1 MSLEAESD
9 DSLTNPFAGVPAVK
23 VKRHRGGRADVKA
36 EGSRPRLSQNPA
48 MQYDWQRSELYVDLT
63 EDAVE
68 QVEAHLC
75 EQQCG
80 KGMKF
85 KPFRRPLKYKVR
97 ADGSEVSDRYCPFNV
112 ECGCPFKLRRIRHAD
127 ASLGSYVYSLEFSNV
142 AHVDHEIPLQRDLQR
157 KQLSRQTK
165 ALMDSPTKLRA
176 GPRALVS
183 SMRSQVQLSSHEAEL
198 VKRERVRL
206 IK

>member
-1 MSLEAESD
+1 MHLNELYS
-9 DSLTNPFAGVPAVK
+9 P
-23 VKRHRGGRADVKA
+23 
-36 EGSRPRLSQNPA
+36 RPRLKYP
-48 MQYDWQRSELYVDLT
+48 
-63 EDAVE
+63 
-68 QVEAHLC
+68 HLWLC
-75 EQQCG
+75 RLPSVG
-80 KGMKF
+80 
-85 KPFRRPLKYKVR
+85 LWN
-97 ADGSEVSDRYCPFNV
+97 CPFNV

-206 IK
+206 IKWVHLTLCINSLHSSFNSLHSSFNSYIWFVFRKKEEELIPSEFRRKGLGFRV